1 MHNSRLHPGLI
12 LCVLLPAYAEEA
24 KPEKPPEIRLLV
36 RADDMG
42 AAQAINEACIQTA
55 RDGIVRSVE
64 VIVPGPWFLDAVRLL
79 KENPEIDVG
88 VHLALTSE
96 WERVKWGPLTRA
108 PSLVDENGYFFPM
121 TGPRKDFLPGTSF
134 LESGFKVDEVEK
146 ELRAQIELARKHLP
160 RISHVSAHMGA
171 ATATPEL
178 REITEKLAKEFELG
192 MESGLRMEG
201 VRGAGR
207 WSGSTR
213 SPEEKEAGLAELLE
227 KLEPGDWLIVE
238 HPGLDTSEMRNIGH
252 KGYENVAADRAG
264 VTRAFLSPKVKEV
277 IERRKI
283 RLIGY
288 ADLGAK
294 AVSR

>member
-1 MHNSRLHPGLI
+1 MQAPSLHLALVPLLMVPGSS
-12 LCVLLPAYAEEA
+12 EEA
-24 KPEKPPEIRLLV
+24 KPEKPSEIRLLV

-55 RDGIVRSVE
+55 REGIVRSVE

-79 KENPEIDVG
+79 KESPEIDVG
-88 VHLALTSE
+88 VHLTLTSE

-121 TGPRKDFLPGTSF
+121 TGARRDFPPRTAF
-134 LESGFKVDEVEK
+134 LESGFKLEEVER

-160 RISHVSAHMGA
+160 KISHVSAHMGA

-178 REITEKLAKEFELG
+178 RAITEKLAKEF
-192 MESGLRMEG
+192 GLRMEG
-201 VRGAGR
+201 LRGAGR
-207 WSGSTR
+207 WSGASK
-213 SPEEKEAGLAELLE
+213 SPEEKEAGLVELLE

-238 HPGLDTSEMRNIGH
+238 HPALDTPEMRNIGH
-252 KGYENVAADRAG
+252 KGYENVAADRVG
-264 VTRAFLSPKVKEV
+264 VTRAFLSPKVKAV

-288 ADLGAK
+288 ADVVTK
-294 AVSR
+294 AASQ